1 MSAHTVPLTHFT
13 AWLASGERGLSSEA
27 IVANLTGSRVGRYG
41 NRSDHPYDPSD
52 FRRCER
58 LLRAHP
64 LARLHFAQMRDV
76 TPTWAALVDA
86 WPELVALAESE
97 VPGIFDADR
106 PHGSAPKTY
115 ARIQE
120 IRNSARSTPAQGG

>member
-41 NRSDHPYDPSD
+41 NRGDHPYDPSD

-58 LLRAHP
+58 LLRDHP

-76 TPTWAALVDA
+76 SPTWAALVDA
-86 WPELVALAESE
+86 WPELVALMESE
-97 VPGIFDADR
+97 VPGIFDAER
-106 PHGSAPKTY
+106 PHGSAPKAY

-120 IRNSARSTPAQGG
+120 IRDAARSTPAQEG